1 MTAHS
6 EKILV
11 PLAPGFEEIEVCAI
25 VDVLRRA
32 DLDVTLAGTRPG
44 TIVGAHG
51 IAIVPDAHLGDL
63 DLERFTM
70 LVVPGGQP
78 GTSNLVADER
88 VLALARRLH
97 AQGRRTAAICAA
109 PLVLHAAG
117 VLRGVRA
124 TAYPSVR
131 KDLVDARVDP
141 QSRVVRDGTV
151 TTSQGAGT
159 AIEFALELV
168 RQLRGDERADALA
181 RALIVRD

>member
-1 MTAHS
+1 MDATL

-32 DLDVTLAGTRPG
+32 ELDVTLAGTRPG

-51 IAIVPDAHLGDL
+51 IAIAPDADLGEL

-97 AQGRRTAAICAA
+97 AQDRRTAAICAA

-117 VLRGVRA
+117 VLRGKRV

-131 KDLVDARVDP
+131 EDLVDAKVDAE
-141 QSRVVRDGTV
+141 SRVVRDGTV

-159 AIEFALELV
+159 AIEFALDLV

-181 RALIVRD
+181 RSMIVRV